1 MNKGAEPKKYRKL
14 SIAALVTGILGFST
28 ALLYNF
34 LWMPISIFLRSV
46 VGPNIIPIIIL
57 TFIRAALGLS
67 IAAVVCGCID
77 LNRIK
82 KGLHSNKG
90 KGFDITGIVLGGII
104 ILVAIIFMLGEMIVS
119 H

>member
-14 SIAALVTGILGFST
+14 SVAALITGILSFST

-34 LWMPISIFLRSV
+34 LWMPILIFLRNV

-82 KGLHSNKG
+82 KGFYNNKG
-90 KGFDITGIVLGGII
+90 KIFDITGIVLGGII
-104 ILVAIIFMLGEMIVS
+104 ILVAIIFMLGEIIFS